1 MKKILGLV
9 LVLCLVLSFATDAL
23 AAKKVQ
29 ITKQPESATTNK
41 QGTVKFSIKIKGSA
55 NITWYFVN
63 PATGEKTTGRKLN
76 TVFKKVK
83 VSGANKN
90 TITLKKVPEEM
101 HGWYVYCHL
110 TSNGYKLDSKMVVLN
125 VYGKDPAP
133 EPANPETIPGE
144 GETVAAAPEVGT
156 TSDDGYLITS
166 DDDDDKGI
174 DPEAVEVKDKPIT
187 VSATA
192 KVLYKVN
199 NMGKVE
205 DTEPSSTLDFINS
218 GSFLVKSSE
227 PIKKFTLNGMRFEPA
242 EPLYEFKIL
251 NVTDSVSLNLTTA
264 RVPIADQNLDTS
276 NMVHVSCQGCTFT
289 YMPTLISVSQGQV
302 PSGAFITVIGG
313 NSDLLANGYSVNGGA
328 PDHQG
333 LASFRIQVT
342 EDTNI
347 VLQ

>member
-1 MKKILGLV
+1 MKKFLGLV
-9 LVLCLVLSFATDAL
+9 LVLCLVLSFAAEGL
-23 AAKKVQ
+23 AAGKLQ

-41 QGTVKFSIKIKGSA
+41 QGTVKFSIKVKGSA

-63 PATGEKTTGRKLN
+63 PVTGEKTTGRKITN
-76 TVFKKVK
+76 VFKKLK
-83 VSGANKN
+83 VSGANKS

-110 TSNGYKLDSKMVVLN
+110 TSNGYKLNSRMVVIN

-133 EPANPETIPGE
+133 EPANPDVIPGD
-144 GETVAAAPEVGT
+144 GETVTAAAEVGSV
-156 TSDDGYLITS
+156 SDDGYIITT

-174 DPEAVEVKDKPIT
+174 DPDAVEVKDKKIT
-187 VSATA
+187 VGATA

-199 NMGKVE
+199 NRGKVE
-205 DTEPSSTLDFINS
+205 DTEPSSTLDFVNS

-227 PIKKFTLNGMRFEPA
+227 PIKKFTMNGMRFEPA

-251 NVTDSVSLNLTTA
+251 NVTDSVSLNLTMA
-264 RVPIADQNLDTS
+264 RVPITDQNLDTS

-302 PSGAFITVIGG
+302 PSGAYITVIGG
-313 NSDLLANGYSVNGGA
+313 NSDLLANGYTVNGGA
-328 PDHQG
+328 PEHQG

-342 EDTNI
+342 EDTTI